1 MWGEVID
8 VCVNL
13 LMELLYAF
21 VVYEYFKT
29 FFERKEIHGIFVYI
43 YISCVIVQDV
53 AINLIPDD
61 MAYCRMILVTALLLG
76 MSLFYKGSMIAKVI
90 FSLLFVAMSMLGE
103 LLIACIFVACD
114 IAIPSNSQ
122 AGYFITYSLLLILI
136 KGIHCYI
143 NDVMLGEDSWK
154 TSFKIIL
161 LPIASMFLAYRIF
174 FTQYELG
181 IHGIYWRTIVS
192 IIILLSINII
202 MFEILTQ
209 LSENMD
215 LKRKTTLYEREF
227 ILLEQY
233 MHEREHLMKEFRVKR
248 HDLKHQMLNLLMLLK
263 DQDYKK
269 LEESIEKLAELD
281 SLNGLFVVNTENSI
295 IDAFV
300 NSKYAFATEH
310 GIKFDAKL
318 NIPAELPFAGEDIS
332 VILGN
337 ALDNALEAC
346 LRGEV
351 DDPYVKL
358 AMSYDQGNL
367 VILVENT
374 FDGFLK
380 KERKT
385 GWTTRKNN
393 SQQHGIGIQSIRNV
407 IQKYHGYYHVDIEGK
422 VYRLEMVLY
431 PQEK

>member
-29 FFERKEIHGIFVYI
+29 FFERKAIKGIYFYIFIINVCAQFIENSIPNYPDYCRVISTILILTCTTCFYKGKVGIKVVFAMLYSTLIVLSELLVAGIFVTCG
-43 YISCVIVQDV
+43 IS
-53 AINLIPDD
+53 IP
-61 MAYCRMILVTALLLG
+61 VN
-76 MSLFYKGSMIAKVI
+76 
-90 FSLLFVAMSMLGE
+90 GE
-103 LLIACIFVACD
+103 MGF
-114 IAIPSNSQ
+114 
-122 AGYFITYSLLLILI
+122 FITYSLLFIVVKVLQRIFQNI
-136 KGIHCYI
+136 
-143 NDVMLGEDSWK
+143 DVVYSRW
-154 TSFKIIL
+154 TSDLKIL
-161 LPIASMFLAYRIF
+161 LLLMGSLFLAYCIF
-174 FTQYELG
+174 YSQYEMG
-181 IHGIYWRTIVS
+181 IRGFYWRTIIS
-192 IIILLSINII
+192 IIILLSINVM
-202 MFEILTQ
+202 MFNIFVK
-209 LSENMD
+209 LSENLE
-215 LKRKTTLYEREF
+215 LKRKASIYEKEF
-227 ILLEQY
+227 TVLEQH
-233 MHEREHLMKEFRVKR
+233 MHERENLMKEFRVKR
-248 HDLKHQMLNLLMLLK
+248 HDLKHQMLNLLILLQ

-269 LEESIEKLAELD
+269 LEENIEKLAELD

-300 NSKYAFATEH
+300 NSKYAFATER

-346 LRGEV
+346 LRGKV

-385 GWTTRKNN
+385 GWATRKNN

-407 IQKYHGYYHVDIEGK
+407 IQKYHGYYHVDIEEK

>member
-21 VVYEYFKT
+21 VAYEYFKT
-29 FFERKEIHGIFVYI
+29 FFERKAIKGIYFYIFIINVCAQFIENSIPNYPDYCRVISTILILTCTTCFYKGKVGIKVVFAMLYSTLIVLSELLVAGIFVTCG
-43 YISCVIVQDV
+43 IS
-53 AINLIPDD
+53 IP
-61 MAYCRMILVTALLLG
+61 VN
-76 MSLFYKGSMIAKVI
+76 
-90 FSLLFVAMSMLGE
+90 GE
-103 LLIACIFVACD
+103 MGF
-114 IAIPSNSQ
+114 
-122 AGYFITYSLLLILI
+122 FITYSLLFIVVKVLQRIFQNI
-136 KGIHCYI
+136 
-143 NDVMLGEDSWK
+143 DVVYSRW
-154 TSFKIIL
+154 TSDLKIL
-161 LPIASMFLAYRIF
+161 LLLMGSLFLAYCIF
-174 FTQYELG
+174 YSQYEMG
-181 IHGIYWRTIVS
+181 IRGFYWRTIIS
-192 IIILLSINII
+192 IIILLSINIM
-202 MFEILTQ
+202 MFNIFVK
-209 LSENMD
+209 LSENLE
-215 LKRKTTLYEREF
+215 LKRKASIYEKEF
-227 ILLEQY
+227 TLLEQH
-233 MHEREHLMKEFRVKR
+233 MHERENLMKEFRVKR
-248 HDLKHQMLNLLMLLK
+248 HDLKHQMLNLLILLQ
-263 DQDYKK
+263 DHDYKK
-269 LEESIEKLAELD
+269 LEENIEKLAELD

-300 NSKYAFATEH
+300 NSKYAFATER

-346 LRGEV
+346 LRGKV
-351 DDPYVKL
+351 DDPYVKIN
-358 AMSYDQGNL
+358 MSYDQGNL

-380 KERKT
+380 KARKT
-385 GWTTRKNN
+385 GWATRKNN

-407 IQKYHGYYHVDIEGK
+407 IQKYHGYYHVDIEEK

>member
-29 FFERKEIHGIFVYI
+29 FFERKAIKGIYFYI
-43 YISCVIVQDV
+43 FI
-53 AINLIPDD
+53 INVCAQFIENSIPNYPD
-61 MAYCRMILVTALLLG
+61 YCRVISTILILTCTTC
-76 MSLFYKGSMIAKVI
+76 FYKGKVGI
-90 FSLLFVAMSMLGE
+90 KVVFGVLYTSLSLLGE
-103 LLIACIFVACD
+103 LLVACIFVTCD
-114 IAIPSNSQ
+114 ISIPVNGEI
-122 AGYFITYSLLLILI
+122 GYFITNMFLLILVEI
-136 KGIHCYI
+136 LQNFFKNMDMGY
-143 NDVMLGEDSWK
+143 LQWK
-154 TSFKIIL
+154 SNLKVL
-161 LPIASMFLAYRIF
+161 LLFMGSMFLAYCIF
-174 FTQYELG
+174 YSQYAMG
-181 IHGIYWRTIVS
+181 IRGFYWRTLLS
-192 IIILLSINII
+192 IIILLSINIM
-202 MFEILTQ
+202 MFNIFVK
-209 LSENMD
+209 LSENLE
-215 LKRKTTLYEREF
+215 LKRKTSIYEKEF
-227 ILLEQY
+227 TLLEQH
-233 MHEREHLMKEFRVKR
+233 MHERENLMKEFRVKR

-269 LEESIEKLAELD
+269 LEENIEKLAELD

-300 NSKYAFATEH
+300 NSKYAFATER

-346 LRGEV
+346 LRGKV
-351 DDPYVKL
+351 NYPYVKL
-358 AMSYDQGNL
+358 NMSYDQGNL

-385 GWTTRKNN
+385 GWATRKSN

>member
-29 FFERKEIHGIFVYI
+29 FFERKAIKGIYFYIFIINVCAQFIENNIPNYPDYCRVISTILILTCTTCFYKGKVGIKVVFAMLYSTLIVLSELLVAGIFVTCG
-43 YISCVIVQDV
+43 IS
-53 AINLIPDD
+53 IP
-61 MAYCRMILVTALLLG
+61 VN
-76 MSLFYKGSMIAKVI
+76 
-90 FSLLFVAMSMLGE
+90 GE
-103 LLIACIFVACD
+103 MGF
-114 IAIPSNSQ
+114 
-122 AGYFITYSLLLILI
+122 FITYSLLFIVVKVLQRIFQ
-136 KGIHCYI
+136 
-143 NDVMLGEDSWK
+143 NMDVVYSRW
-154 TSFKIIL
+154 TSDLKIL
-161 LPIASMFLAYRIF
+161 LLLMGSLFLAYCIF
-174 FTQYELG
+174 YSQYEMG
-181 IHGIYWRTIVS
+181 IRGFYWRTIIS
-192 IIILLSINII
+192 IIILLSINVM
-202 MFEILTQ
+202 MFNIFVK
-209 LSENMD
+209 LSENLE
-215 LKRKTTLYEREF
+215 LKRKASIYEKEF
-227 ILLEQY
+227 TLLEQH
-233 MHEREHLMKEFRVKR
+233 MHERENLMKEFRVKR

-269 LEESIEKLAELD
+269 LEENIEKLAELD

-300 NSKYAFATEH
+300 NSKYAFATER

-358 AMSYDQGNL
+358 NMSYDQGNL

-385 GWTTRKNN
+385 GWATRKNN

-407 IQKYHGYYHVDIEGK
+407 IRKYHGYYHVDIAEK
-422 VYRLEMVLY
+422 VYYLEMILY
-431 PQEK
+431 PQEV

>member
-29 FFERKEIHGIFVYI
+29 FFERKAIKGIYFYI
-43 YISCVIVQDV
+43 FI
-53 AINLIPDD
+53 INVCAQFIENSIPNYPD
-61 MAYCRMILVTALLLG
+61 YCRVISTILILTCTTC
-76 MSLFYKGSMIAKVI
+76 FYKGKVGI
-90 FSLLFVAMSMLGE
+90 KVVFGVLYTSLSLLGE
-103 LLIACIFVACD
+103 LLVACIFVTCD
-114 IAIPSNSQ
+114 ISIPVNGEI
-122 AGYFITYSLLLILI
+122 GYFITNMFLLILVEI
-136 KGIHCYI
+136 LQNFFKNMDMGY
-143 NDVMLGEDSWK
+143 LQWK
-154 TSFKIIL
+154 SNLKVL
-161 LPIASMFLAYRIF
+161 LLFMGSMFLAYCIF
-174 FTQYELG
+174 YSQYAMG
-181 IHGIYWRTIVS
+181 IRGFYWRNLLS
-192 IIILLSINII
+192 IIILLRINIM
-202 MFEILTQ
+202 MFNIFVK
-209 LSENMD
+209 LSENLE
-215 LKRKTTLYEREF
+215 LKRKTSIYEKEF
-227 ILLEQY
+227 TLLEQH
-233 MHEREHLMKEFRVKR
+233 MHERENLMKEIRVKR

-269 LEESIEKLAELD
+269 LEENIEKLAELD

-300 NSKYAFATEH
+300 NSKYAFATER

-346 LRGEV
+346 LRGKV

-358 AMSYDQGNL
+358 NMSYDQGNL

-385 GWTTRKNN
+385 GWATRKNN

-407 IQKYHGYYHVDIEGK
+407 IQKYHGYYHVDIEEK

>member
-1 MWGEVID
+1 
-8 VCVNL
+8 
-13 LMELLYAF
+13 MEMLYAF

-29 FFERKEIHGIFVYI
+29 FFTKRTIGGIYLYTYI
-43 YISCVIVQDV
+43 LCVGVQGI

-76 MSLFYKGSMIAKVI
+76 ISLFYKGSMIGKVI

-114 IAIPSNSQ
+114 ISIPSNSQ

-136 KGIHCYI
+136 KGIRYYI
-143 NDVMLGEDSWK
+143 NDAILGEGSWK

-181 IHGIYWRTIVS
+181 IRGIYWKTIVS
-192 IIILLSINII
+192 IIILLGINII

-209 LSENMD
+209 LSENME
-215 LKRKTTLYEREF
+215 LKRKAALYEREF
-227 ILLEQY
+227 ILLEQH
-233 MHEREHLMKEFRVKR
+233 MHERENLMKEFRMKR
-248 HDLKHQMLNLLMLLK
+248 HDLKHQMLNLLMLLHDK
-263 DQDYKK
+263 EYEK
-269 LEESIEKLAELD
+269 LEEDIERLAELD
-281 SLNGLFVVNTENSI
+281 SLNGLFLVNTENSI

-300 NSKYAFATEH
+300 NSKYAFAREH
-310 GIKFDAKL
+310 GIKFNAKM

-337 ALDNALEAC
+337 ALDNAMEAC

-351 DDPYVKL
+351 DNPYVNL
-358 AMSYDQGNL
+358 NMLYDQGNL
-367 VILVENT
+367 VIIVENA

-380 KERKT
+380 KEWKG
-385 GWTTRKNN
+385 GWGTRKDN

-407 IQKYHGYYHVDIEGK
+407 IRKYHGYYHVDIKEK
-422 VYRLEMVLY
+422 VYHLEMILY
-431 PQEK
+431 SHEI

>member
-1 MWGEVID
+1 MWEEVID

-43 YISCVIVQDV
+43 YISCIIVQDV

-61 MAYCRMILVTALLLG
+61 MAYCRIILVTALLFG
-76 MSLFYKGSMIAKVI
+76 MSLFYKGSMVAKVI

-103 LLIACIFVACD
+103 LLIACIFVAYD

-143 NDVMLGEDSWK
+143 NDVILGENSWK

-215 LKRKTTLYEREF
+215 LKRKTALYEREF
-227 ILLEQY
+227 ILLEQH
-233 MHEREHLMKEFRVKR
+233 MHERENLMKEFRVKR

-263 DQDYKK
+263 EQDYKK
-269 LEESIEKLAELD
+269 LEENIGRLAELD

-300 NSKYAFATEH
+300 NSKYAFATER

-351 DDPYVKL
+351 NDPYVKL
-358 AMSYDQGNL
+358 NMSYDQGNL

-385 GWTTRKNN
+385 GWVTRKSN

>member
-29 FFERKEIHGIFVYI
+29 FFERKAIKGIYFYIFIINVCAQFIENSIPNYPDYCRVISTILILTCTTCFYKGKVGIKVVFAMLYSTLIVLSELLVAGIFVTCG
-43 YISCVIVQDV
+43 IS
-53 AINLIPDD
+53 IP
-61 MAYCRMILVTALLLG
+61 VN
-76 MSLFYKGSMIAKVI
+76 
-90 FSLLFVAMSMLGE
+90 GE
-103 LLIACIFVACD
+103 MGF
-114 IAIPSNSQ
+114 
-122 AGYFITYSLLLILI
+122 FITYSLLFIVVKVLQRIFQNI
-136 KGIHCYI
+136 
-143 NDVMLGEDSWK
+143 DVVYSRW
-154 TSFKIIL
+154 TSDLKIL
-161 LPIASMFLAYRIF
+161 LLLMGSLFLAYCIF
-174 FTQYELG
+174 YSQYEMG
-181 IHGIYWRTIVS
+181 IRGFYWRTIIS
-192 IIILLSINII
+192 IIILLSINVM
-202 MFEILTQ
+202 MFNIFVK
-209 LSENMD
+209 LSENLE
-215 LKRKTTLYEREF
+215 LKRKASIYEKEF
-227 ILLEQY
+227 TLLEQY
-233 MHEREHLMKEFRVKR
+233 MHERENLMKEFRVKR
-248 HDLKHQMLNLLMLLK
+248 HDLKHQMLNLLILLQ

-269 LEESIEKLAELD
+269 LEENIEKLAELD
-281 SLNGLFVVNTENSI
+281 SLSGLFVVNTENSI

-300 NSKYAFATEH
+300 NSKYAFATER

-346 LRGEV
+346 LRGKV

-385 GWTTRKNN
+385 GWATRKNN

-407 IQKYHGYYHVDIEGK
+407 IQKYHGYYHVDIEEK

>member
-29 FFERKEIHGIFVYI
+29 FFERKAIRGIYFYIFIINVCVQFIENSIPNYPDYCRLLTTIVTLYASGCFYNGKRIAKIVYI
-43 YISCVIVQDV
+43 
-53 AINLIPDD
+53 
-61 MAYCRMILVTALLLG
+61 
-76 MSLFYKGSMIAKVI
+76 
-90 FSLLFVAMSMLGE
+90 LLFETLSMLAE
-103 LLIACIFVACD
+103 LIIACIFVAYNIESSLYD
-114 IAIPSNSQ
+114 L
-122 AGYFITYSLLLILI
+122 GYSITYAVLFGIIVILQYVFRHSMYDASI
-136 KGIHCYI
+136 LRTNVK
-143 NDVMLGEDSWK
+143 MM
-154 TSFKIIL
+154 II
-161 LPIASMFLAYRIF
+161 PIGSMFLAYCIF
-174 FTQYELG
+174 YSQYEMG
-181 IHGIYWRTIVS
+181 IRGFYWRTIIS
-192 IIILLSINII
+192 IIILLSINIM
-202 MFEILTQ
+202 MFNIFVK
-209 LSENMD
+209 LSENLE
-215 LKRKTTLYEREF
+215 LKRKASIYEKEF
-227 ILLEQY
+227 TLLEQY
-233 MHEREHLMKEFRVKR
+233 MHERENLMKEFRVKR
-248 HDLKHQMLNLLMLLK
+248 HDLKHQMLNLLILLQ

-269 LEESIEKLAELD
+269 LEENIEELAELD

-300 NSKYAFATEH
+300 NSKYAFATER

-346 LRGEV
+346 LRGKV

-358 AMSYDQGNL
+358 NMSYDQGNL

-385 GWTTRKNN
+385 GWATRKNN

-407 IQKYHGYYHVDIEGK
+407 IQKYHGYYHVDIEEK

>member
-1 MWGEVID
+1 MWGEVRD

-29 FFERKEIHGIFVYI
+29 FFERKAIKGIYFYIFIINVCAQFIENSIPNYPDYCRVISTILILTCTTCFYKGKVGIKVVFAMLYSTLIVLSELLVAGIFVTCG
-43 YISCVIVQDV
+43 IS
-53 AINLIPDD
+53 IP
-61 MAYCRMILVTALLLG
+61 VN
-76 MSLFYKGSMIAKVI
+76 
-90 FSLLFVAMSMLGE
+90 GE
-103 LLIACIFVACD
+103 MGF
-114 IAIPSNSQ
+114 
-122 AGYFITYSLLLILI
+122 FITYSLLFIVVKVLQRIFQNI
-136 KGIHCYI
+136 
-143 NDVMLGEDSWK
+143 DVVYSRW
-154 TSFKIIL
+154 TSDLKIL
-161 LPIASMFLAYRIF
+161 LLLMGSLFLAYCIF
-174 FTQYELG
+174 YSQYEMEIRG
-181 IHGIYWRTIVS
+181 FYWRTIIS
-192 IIILLSINII
+192 IIILLSINVM
-202 MFEILTQ
+202 MFNIFVK
-209 LSENMD
+209 LSENLE
-215 LKRKTTLYEREF
+215 LKRKASIYEKEF
-227 ILLEQY
+227 TLLEQY
-233 MHEREHLMKEFRVKR
+233 MHERENLMKEFRVKR
-248 HDLKHQMLNLLMLLK
+248 HDLKHQMLNLLILLQ

-269 LEESIEKLAELD
+269 LEENIEKLAELD

-300 NSKYAFATEH
+300 NSKYAFATER

-346 LRGEV
+346 LRGKV

-358 AMSYDQGNL
+358 NMSYDQGNL

-385 GWTTRKNN
+385 GWATRKNN

-407 IQKYHGYYHVDIEGK
+407 IQKYHGYYHVDIEEK

>member
-1 MWGEVID
+1 MWEEVID

-29 FFERKEIHGIFVYI
+29 FFERKAIKGIYFYIFIINVCAQFIENSIPNYPDYCRVISTILILTCTTCFYKGKVGIKVVFAMLYSTLIVLSELLVAGIFVTCG
-43 YISCVIVQDV
+43 IS
-53 AINLIPDD
+53 IP
-61 MAYCRMILVTALLLG
+61 VN
-76 MSLFYKGSMIAKVI
+76 
-90 FSLLFVAMSMLGE
+90 GE
-103 LLIACIFVACD
+103 MGF
-114 IAIPSNSQ
+114 
-122 AGYFITYSLLLILI
+122 FITYSLLFIVVKVLQRIFQNI
-136 KGIHCYI
+136 
-143 NDVMLGEDSWK
+143 DVVYSRW
-154 TSFKIIL
+154 TSDLKIL
-161 LPIASMFLAYRIF
+161 LLLMGSLFLAYCIF
-174 FTQYELG
+174 YSQYEMG
-181 IHGIYWRTIVS
+181 IRGFYWRTIIS
-192 IIILLSINII
+192 IIILLSINIM
-202 MFEILTQ
+202 MFNIFVK
-209 LSENMD
+209 LSENLE
-215 LKRKTTLYEREF
+215 LKRKTSIYEKEF
-227 ILLEQY
+227 TLLEQH
-233 MHEREHLMKEFRVKR
+233 MHERENLMKEFRVKR
-248 HDLKHQMLNLLMLLK
+248 HDLKHQMLNLLILLK

-269 LEESIEKLAELD
+269 LEEDIERLAELD

-351 DDPYVKL
+351 NDPYVKL
-358 AMSYDQGNL
+358 NMSYDQGNL

-385 GWTTRKNN
+385 GWATRKNN

-407 IQKYHGYYHVDIEGK
+407 IQKYHGYYHVDIEEK

>member
-61 MAYCRMILVTALLLG
+61 MAYCRIILVTALLLG
-76 MSLFYKGSMIAKVI
+76 MSLFYKGSMVAKVI
-90 FSLLFVAMSMLGE
+90 FSLLLVAMSMLGE
-103 LLIACIFVACD
+103 LLIACIYVANGKMNNLYY
-114 IAIPSNSQ
+114 SM
-122 AGYFITYSLLLILI
+122 GYFATYVLIVTIVKLLQCFMSKYAIGIVDWRTDLKILFL
-136 KGIHCYI
+136 
-143 NDVMLGEDSWK
+143 NM
-154 TSFKIIL
+154 
-161 LPIASMFLAYRIF
+161 ASMFLAYRIF
-174 FTQYELG
+174 YMQYEMG
-181 IHGIYWRTIVS
+181 IKGFYWQTVIS
-192 IIILLSINII
+192 ILILLSMNIM
-202 MFEILTQ
+202 MFNIFVK
-209 LSENMD
+209 LSENLE
-215 LKRKTTLYEREF
+215 LKRKTSIYEREF
-227 ILLEQY
+227 ILLEQH
-233 MHEREHLMKEFRVKR
+233 MHERENLMKEFRVKR

-295 IDAFV
+295 IDTFV
-300 NSKYAFATEH
+300 NSKYAFATER

-346 LRGEV
+346 LRGKV

-385 GWTTRKNN
+385 GWATRKNN
-393 SQQHGIGIQSIRNV
+393 SQQHGIGVQSIRNV